1 MMFGK
6 PSNEPKP
13 ETDFPSLAAE
23 PEPAPVPVPKPV
35 ERIDPIIGEGTR
47 ILGTLHCKTL
57 LRVDGVSEGDVI
69 SDSKVVVSEKGLI
82 KGNISAENFTLGG
95 ELTGNAKVRGKA
107 EILSTGK
114 LYGDILT
121 KTLIMDES
129 AVFDGKCSM
138 TKAVEELK
146 KDTLPDLPGMK
157 DLMETKIPEI

>member
-13 ETDFPSLAAE
+13 ETEFPSLAAE
-23 PEPAPVPVPKPV
+23 PEPV
-35 ERIDPIIGEGTR
+35 ERIDTIIGEGTR

-57 LRVDGVSEGDVI
+57 LRVDGVIEGDVI